1 MKRMD
6 YSLCFTLDVVSTCII
21 LHNICILS
29 KDAFDRTWIE
39 DIEKELQSQL
49 MQGELR
55 EASKLCGEKV
65 GFTNFRGRIE
75 SHLNMAIPSDQG
87 YEDMEVQTFFYVV

>member
-1 MKRMD
+1 MKQMD
-6 YSLCFTLDVVSTCII
+6 YSLCFIMDVVSTCII

-39 DIEKELQSQL
+39 NVEKQLQSQL

-55 EASKLCGEKV
+55 KGSELCGEKAIL
-65 GFTNFRGRIE
+65 TNFE
-75 SHLNMAIPSDQG
+75 S
-87 YEDMEVQTFFYVV
+87 